1 MKKNYFEIK
10 EKKEEIKTY
19 KIILCDL
26 LILINHCIK
35 YRVDYENLKKI
46 YLDIE
51 NRIDE
56 RENVIKKL
64 ESEDNV

>member
-26 LILINHCIK
+26 LILINHCILHH
-35 YRVDYENLKKI
+35 VDYENFKNV
-46 YLDIE
+46 YLDIDK
-51 NRIDE
+51 RILE
-56 RENVIKKL
+56 REESIKKL
-64 ESEDNV
+64 EADDNV

>member
-10 EKKEEIKTY
+10 EKKSEIKTY

-26 LILINHCIK
+26 LILINDCIR
-35 YRVDYENLKKI
+35 YHVDYENLKAL

-51 NRIDE
+51 KRIDE
-56 RENVIKKL
+56 REKLIKEL

>member
-35 YRVDYENLKKI
+35 YHVDYENFKNV
-46 YLDIE
+46 YLDIDK
-51 NRIDE
+51 RILE
-56 RENVIKKL
+56 REETIKKL
-64 ESEDNV
+64 EADDNV

>member
-26 LILINHCIK
+26 LILINHCINHH
-35 YRVDYENLKKI
+35 VDYENFKNV

-51 NRIDE
+51 KRISE
-56 RENVIKKL
+56 REDAIKKL

>member
-10 EKKEEIKTY
+10 EKKSEIKTY

-26 LILINHCIK
+26 LVLINHCIR
-35 YRVDYENLKKI
+35 YHVDYENFKKV

-51 NRIDE
+51 KRIDE
-56 RENVIKKL
+56 REEIVKKL

>member
-1 MKKNYFEIK
+1 MNKNYFEIK
-10 EKKEEIKTY
+10 EKKSEIKTY

-26 LILINHCIK
+26 LILINHCIT
-35 YRVDYENLKKI
+35 YHVDFENFKKV

-51 NRIDE
+51 KRIDD
-56 RENVIKKL
+56 REKLIKKL